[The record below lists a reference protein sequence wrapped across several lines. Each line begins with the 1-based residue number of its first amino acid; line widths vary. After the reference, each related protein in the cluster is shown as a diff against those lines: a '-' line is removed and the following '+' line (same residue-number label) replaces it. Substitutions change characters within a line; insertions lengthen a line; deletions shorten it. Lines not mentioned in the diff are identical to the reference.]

1 MRSMNYWVNWVRTDT
16 GIWDKGTLDVQFHPY
31 LLCKHL
37 HMVNK
42 PFIDSVTLHFIFYT
56 CG

>member
-1 MRSMNYWVNWVRTDT
+1 MNYWVNWVRTDT